1 MLGSAWVKNSPA
13 AWEVPLTD
21 TVLSAYAGDL
31 TQMLSTLSGMSA
43 RPAFNLAFA
52 NMQNSMMA
60 RYNDEV
66 SVLQQKALDSYDTS
80 LDKELAQLQER
91 LPKLVEY
98 QTQVNNG
105 RTQLLDRLDDLGNL
119 TSLNAEQQIN
129 AAAGDPVDATKYD
142 AAIDTF
148 NDNLGYLP
156 FLDGTDVD
164 LYGDEGVGEIR
175 MNGLGLEHFS
185 VDDDDAETGATY
197 NLTDSLE
204 KLNLALKRVTNRLD
218 IVASEVDW
226 VETRITEIRDHQQRA
241 LEEIKADVAKQVEQK
256 KLLIAQQLQAVS
268 IGFEAAQASSDQM
281 GKAFTNDTY
290 QPGSVVNLFS

>member
-1 MLGSAWVKNSPA
+1 M
-13 AWEVPLTD
+13 TD
-21 TVLSAYAGDL
+21 TVLSAYVGDL

-52 NMQNSMMA
+52 NMQNSMMV

-66 SVLQQKALDSYDTS
+66 SALQQKALDSYDTN
-80 LDKELAQLQER
+80 LDKELEQLQER
-91 LPKLVEY
+91 LPKLVDY
-98 QTQVNNG
+98 QAQVNTA

-129 AAAGDPVDATKYD
+129 AAAGDPVDATKYN
-142 AAIDTF
+142 AEIDKF
-148 NDNLGYLP
+148 NESLGNLP
-156 FLDGTDVD
+156 FLDGTEVD
-164 LYGDEGVGEIR
+164 LNGDEGVGQIR
-175 MNGLGLEHFS
+175 MKGVGLEHFS
-185 VDDDDAETGATY
+185 ADDDDAKTGSTY

-204 KLNLALKRVTNRLD
+204 KINFALQRVSNRLD

-226 VETRITEIRDHQQRA
+226 VETRISEIKDHQQQKA
-241 LEEIKADVAKQVEQK
+241 EEIKADVAKQVEQK

-281 GKAFTNDTY
+281 GKAFNNDTY

>member
-52 NMQNSMMA
+52 NMQNSMVV

-66 SVLQQKALDSYDTS
+66 SALQQKALDSYDTN

-98 QTQVNNG
+98 QSQVNNG
-105 RTQLLDRLDDLGNL
+105 RTQLLDRLDDLSNL

-142 AAIDTF
+142 AAIDKF

-175 MNGLGLEHFS
+175 MNGLGLEHFA

-204 KLNLALKRVTNRLD
+204 KLNLALKRVSNRLD

-241 LEEIKADVAKQVEQK
+241 MEEIKADVAKQVEQK
-256 KLLIAQQLQAVS
+256 KLLIAQQLQAIS
-268 IGFEAAQASSDQM
+268 IGFEAAQASNEQM

>member
-52 NMQNSMMA
+52 NMQNSMVV

-66 SVLQQKALDSYDTS
+66 SALQRKALDRYDTN
-80 LDKELAQLQER
+80 LDKELTQLQER
-91 LPKLVEY
+91 LPKLAEY
-98 QTQVNNG
+98 QVQVNNA
-105 RTQLLDRLDDLGNL
+105 RTQLLDRLDDLSNL

-129 AAAGDPVDATKYD
+129 AAAGDPVDATAYD
-142 AAIDTF
+142 AVVDQF
-148 NDNLGYLP
+148 NQNLGNLP
-156 FLDGTDVD
+156 FLDGTEFD
-164 LYGDEGVGEIR
+164 LYGDEGIGDIR
-175 MNGLGLEHFS
+175 LNGLGLEHFA

-197 NLTDSLE
+197 NLTETLE
-204 KLNLALKRVTNRLD
+204 KLNLALKRVSNRLD
-218 IVASEVDW
+218 IVASEIDW
-226 VETRITEIRDHQQRA
+226 VGERITEIRDHQQRSM
-241 LEEIKADVAKQVEQK
+241 EEIKADVAKQVEQK
-256 KLLIAQQLQAVS
+256 KILIAQQLQALSVS
-268 IGFEAAQASSDQM
+268 FESQQSSNELIVKAQ
-281 GKAFTNDTY
+281 TNDTY

>member
-1 MLGSAWVKNSPA
+1 M
-13 AWEVPLTD
+13 TD

-52 NMQNSMMA
+52 NMQNAMVV

-66 SVLQQKALDSYDTS
+66 SALQRKALDSYDTN
-80 LDKELAQLQER
+80 LDKELAQLQTR

-98 QTQVNNG
+98 QSQVNNA
-105 RTQLLDRLDDLGNL
+105 RTQLLDRLDDFGNL

-129 AAAGDPVDATKYD
+129 SAAGDPVDATRYD
-142 AAIDTF
+142 AEIDKF
-148 NDNLGYLP
+148 NASLGNLP
-156 FLDGTDVD
+156 FTEGTDVD
-164 LYGDEGVGEIR
+164 LIGDEGMGQIR
-175 MNGLGLEHFS
+175 MNGLGLQHFS
-185 VDDDDAETGATY
+185 VDDDDAKTGATY
-197 NLTDSLE
+197 NLSSSLD
-204 KLNLALKRVTNRLD
+204 KLNLALKRISNRLD

-226 VETRITEIRDHQQRA
+226 VETRITEIKDHQQQSMA
-241 LEEIKADVAKQVEQK
+241 DIKADVAKQVQQK

-268 IGFEAAQASSDQM
+268 IGFEAAQASSEKMD
-281 GKAFTNDTY
+281 KAFTNDTY

>member
-21 TVLSAYAGDL
+21 TVLSAYTGDL

-52 NMQNSMMA
+52 NMQNSMVA

-66 SVLQQKALDSYDTS
+66 STLQRQALDTYDTS
-80 LDKELAQLQER
+80 LDSELEQLQER
-91 LPKLVEY
+91 LPKLTEY
-98 QTQVNNG
+98 QAQVNNG
-105 RTQLLDRLDDLGNL
+105 RTQLLDRLDDLSNL

-129 AAAGDPVDATKYD
+129 AAAGDPVDAARYD
-142 AAIDTF
+142 AAVDEF
-148 NDNLGYLP
+148 NDSLGNLP
-156 FLDGTDVD
+156 FLDGTDVE
-164 LYGDEGVGEIR
+164 LYGDEGVGDIR
-175 MNGLGLEHFS
+175 LNGIGLEHFAA
-185 VDDDDAETGATY
+185 DDDDAETGATY
-197 NLTDSLE
+197 NLTESLD
-204 KLNLALKRVTNRLD
+204 KLNLAIKRVSNRLD

-241 LEEIKADVAKQVEQK
+241 VEEIKADIAKQVEQK

-281 GKAFTNDTY
+281 NKAFTNDTY

>member
-52 NMQNSMMA
+52 NMQNSMVT

-66 SVLQQKALDSYDTS
+66 SALQRKALDSYDTN

-98 QTQVNNG
+98 QAQVNNG
-105 RTQLLDRLDDLGNL
+105 RTQLLDRLDDLSNL

-129 AAAGDPVDATKYD
+129 AAAGDPVDATQYD

-148 NDNLGYLP
+148 NANLGNLP
-156 FLDGTDVD
+156 FLDGTEVD
-164 LYGDEGVGEIR
+164 LYGDEGIGQIR
-175 MNGLGLEHFS
+175 MNGLGLEHFA

-197 NLTDSLE
+197 NLTSSLE
-204 KLNLALKRVTNRLD
+204 KLNLALKRVSNRLD

-241 LEEIKADVAKQVEQK
+241 MEEIKADVAKQVEQK
-256 KLLIAQQLQAVS
+256 KLLIAQQLQAISV
-268 IGFEAAQASSDQM
+268 GFEAAQASNEQM